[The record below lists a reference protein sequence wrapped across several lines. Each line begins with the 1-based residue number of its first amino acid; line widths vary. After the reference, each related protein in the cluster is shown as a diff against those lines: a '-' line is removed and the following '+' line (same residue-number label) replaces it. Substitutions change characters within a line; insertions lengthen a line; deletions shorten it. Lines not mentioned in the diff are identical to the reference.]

1 MEASPWETNRP
12 GTGVG
17 ANYGPSDRA
26 DISDLMQRAISS

>member
-1 MEASPWETNRP
+1 MEASPRETTRF

-26 DISDLMQRAISS
+26 DISDLMQHAISS